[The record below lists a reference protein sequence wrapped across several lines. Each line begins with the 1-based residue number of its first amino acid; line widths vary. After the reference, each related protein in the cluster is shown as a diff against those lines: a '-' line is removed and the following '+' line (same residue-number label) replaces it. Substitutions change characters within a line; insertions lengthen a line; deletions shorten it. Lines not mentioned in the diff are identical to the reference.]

1 MTKHLLLPRL
11 TWTEAQ
17 NRRLATALGFE
28 GAFEIPAG
36 TIRRWAH
43 EHRITAVAKAP
54 GGAHLYEIREVSVV
68 AGTIEHTPTRRG
80 A

>member
-1 MTKHLLLPRL
+1 MSLAKIS
-11 TWTEAQ
+11 WAEAHA
-17 NRRLATALGFE
+17 RRLATARGF
-28 GAFEIPAG
+28 GALEIPAG

-54 GGAHLYEIREVSVV
+54 GGAHLYEIHEVSVV
-68 AGTIEHTPTRRG
+68 AERMNPTLTALG